1 MICRASVDRRRTK
14 TLMLFRIARSK
25 TFRIQIA
32 LLCSLTLAKPAA
44 LVGAVSPA
52 SDVAPI
58 QLGIAVSFLAI
69 LLALAGTAF
78 ERPRF
83 IFLGSITA
91 VIISGFSLFAY
102 LTVYSRNSD
111 PMLPVATFCF
121 AVLAAAFVLAQTRL
135 AGYRSSILGSAGML
149 VASIAVFSGINLIS
163 IKGAGLDWNNLHRVA
178 FQTAAVFLLIAGAVS
193 FTAWKMSQPDLREPY
208 WLPIGAGV
216 LLASFRLGVWYI
228 FWSQLRTPRAH
239 WFSLLTLFGSLVS
252 SFFFGLIVHLGLKA
266 QLQRAS
272 LRRINKQLAEETT
285 ERRLAQE
292 AAQTANRA
300 KSEFLA
306 NMSHEIRTPMNGV
319 LGMLD
324 LALDTR
330 LDGEQRDY
338 LDTAKESAE
347 TLLSLINDILDLS
360 KIEAGKLKLESVIFS
375 LRESMELSLKAP
387 ALRARH
393 KGLKFLCHVDSQV
406 HDHVV
411 GDPTRLRQI
420 LLNLV
425 GNAIKFTPSGA
436 ISVSVK
442 NESQDASR
450 TTLRFTV
457 QDTGIGIP
465 PEKQKDIFAPFT
477 QADSSTTRSFGG
489 TGLGLTISSH
499 LAEMLGGRIWVESQ
513 AGKGSS
519 FHFTVRFNLAGKSE
533 GDRPAAFSVADVT

>member
-1 MICRASVDRRRTK
+1 
-14 TLMLFRIARSK
+14 MLFSIARSK
-25 TFRIQIA
+25 TLRIHIA
-32 LLCSLTLAKPAA
+32 LLCPLALAKPAA
-44 LVGAVSPA
+44 LAAAASPA

-58 QLGIAVSFLAI
+58 QFGIVVSFLAI
-69 LLALAGTAF
+69 LLALAGTALS
-78 ERPRF
+78 RPRF
-83 IFLGSITA
+83 IFLGSTTA

-102 LTVYSRNSD
+102 LTIYSRNSD
-111 PMLPVATFCF
+111 VMLPIATFCF
-121 AVLAAAFVLAQTRL
+121 AVLSAGFVLAETKL
-135 AGYRSSILGSAGML
+135 SAYRSSILGSAGML
-149 VASIAVFSGINLIS
+149 VASVAAFAGINLLS

-193 FTAWKMSQPDLREPY
+193 FAAWKKSQPDLREPY

-216 LLASFRLGVWYI
+216 LLASFRLGLWYI
-228 FWSQLRTPRAH
+228 YWTQLRTPRAD
-239 WFSLLTLFGSLVS
+239 WFASFTFFGALVS

-266 QLQRAS
+266 RLQRAS
-272 LRRINKQLAEETT
+272 LRRINKHLAEETA
-285 ERRLAQE
+285 ERKLAQE
-292 AAQTANRA
+292 AAQEASRA

-330 LDGEQRDY
+330 LDAEQREY

-347 TLLSLINDILDLS
+347 TLLSLINDILDVS
-360 KIEAGKLKLESVIFS
+360 KIEAGKLTLETVTFS
-375 LRESMELSLKAP
+375 LRNSVEHSLKAP

-393 KGLKFLCHVDSQV
+393 KGLAFRCHVDSQV
-406 HDHVV
+406 ADDVS

-436 ISVSVK
+436 VSVSVR
-442 NESQDASR
+442 NESLDGDRA
-450 TTLRFTV
+450 TLRFTV

-465 PEKQKDIFAPFT
+465 LEKQREIFAPFT
-477 QADSSTTRSFGG
+477 QADSSTTRNFGG

-499 LAEMLGGRIWVESQ
+499 LAEMLGGRIWVDSQ
-513 AGKGSS
+513 PGKGSS
-519 FHFTVRFNLAGKSE
+519 FHFTARFNLAQRSAS
-533 GDRPAAFSVADVT
+533 DRPAAFSITDAP

>member
-1 MICRASVDRRRTK
+1 MICPASVDRRRTT
-14 TLMLFRIARSK
+14 TLMLFRITRSK

-32 LLCSLTLAKPAA
+32 LLCSLTVAKPAA
-44 LVGAVSPA
+44 LAASPT

-58 QLGIAVSFLAI
+58 QLGIVVSFLAI
-69 LLALAGTAF
+69 LLALAGTFF

-102 LTVYSRNSD
+102 LTIYSRNSD

-135 AGYRSSILGSAGML
+135 AEYRSSILGSAGML

-178 FQTAAVFLLIAGAVS
+178 FQTAAVFLLIAGGVS
-193 FTAWKMSQPDLREPY
+193 FTAWKMSQPDLLEPY

-228 FWSQLRTPRAH
+228 FWSQLRTPRAQ

-266 QLQRAS
+266 HLQRAS

-330 LDGEQRDY
+330 LNGEQRDY

-360 KIEAGKLKLESVIFS
+360 KIEAGKLKLESVFFS
-375 LRESMELSLKAP
+375 LRESMEVSLKAP
-387 ALRARH
+387 ALQARH
-393 KGLKFLCHVDSQV
+393 KGLSFLCQVDSQV

-436 ISVSVK
+436 VSVSVK

-477 QADSSTTRSFGG
+477 QADSSTTRGFGG

-499 LAEMLGGRIWVESQ
+499 LADMLGGKIWVESQ
-513 AGKGSS
+513 PGKGSS
-519 FHFTVRFNLAGKSE
+519 FHFTVRFNLPGKSE
-533 GDRPAAFSVADVT
+533 GDRPAALPIADAT